1 MGRVLNHFYYL
12 LSVYLLSAAD
22 VNIYTSRMETSSL
35 LYSKECMRSNP
46 FSHVDVIKMI
56 KMIMMIMMI

>member
-1 MGRVLNHFYYL
+1 MGRVLNHFL
-12 LSVYLLSAAD
+12 LSIIYLLSAAD
-22 VNIYTSRMETSSL
+22 LNIYTSRMETSSL